1 MTDRKEKH
9 FLDEARRI
17 LKVAEQEL
25 DAATLSR
32 LRAARART
40 LDPITPRDDARAW
53 RPAWLLPVG
62 GFAAAGVVLAVAGM
76 LWFTTPSGNGVS
88 LSGIENLDLLTAVD
102 NPEFYADLDFYRWL
116 ASQNHAG

>member
-9 FLDEARRI
+9 FFDEARWI
-17 LKVAEQEL
+17 LKVAEENL

-32 LRAARART
+32 LRAARARA
-40 LDPITPRDDARAW
+40 LDAVTPRDYARTR

-62 GFAAAGVVLAVAGM
+62 SFAAAGVVLAVASM
-76 LWFTTPSGNGVS
+76 LWFTVPAGNSGS
-88 LSGIENLDLLTAVD
+88 LADIENLDLLTAVD

-116 ASQNHAG
+116 ASQNNAG

>member
-9 FLDEARRI
+9 FLDQARRI
-17 LKVAEQEL
+17 LQVAEEDL
-25 DAATLSR
+25 DAATLAR
-32 LRAARART
+32 LRVARARA
-40 LDPITPRDDARAW
+40 LDSVTPRDHARTR

-76 LWFTTPSGNGVS
+76 LWFTTPSGNGTS
-88 LSGIENLDLLTAVD
+88 LADIENLDLLTAVD

-116 ASQNHAG
+116 ASQNNAG